1 LAGAAVARPDTAPE
15 PPAIHRPVLLGESL
29 AALAVR
35 PGGWYVDGTLGL
47 GGHAAAILEASA
59 PDGRLL
65 GIDADP
71 DARSLA
77 AERLEPFG
85 ARATIVAGNNREIA
99 AICRA
104 HGFLP
109 VDGVLL
115 DLGVS
120 SLQFGP
126 AGRGFSFRYDAPLD
140 MRMDPAAPVSA
151 ATIVNEWPEAEIARV
166 IWEFGGER
174 RSRRVA
180 AAIAAARPFHTT
192 GELAAVVARAVG
204 GGGAIHPAT
213 RTFQALRI
221 AVNDELS
228 ALAEALTGAVSVLR
242 SPGGRLAVIS
252 FHSGEDRIVK
262 DFFRQRESG
271 CVCPPGAPACVCG
284 RTATLRRIT
293 RKVITPAAAE
303 IDANPRARS
312 ARLRVAERV

>member
-1 LAGAAVARPDTAPE
+1 VE
-15 PPAIHRPVLLGESL
+15 PPASHRSVLLTESL
-29 AALAVR
+29 SGLAVR
-35 PGGWYVDGTLGL
+35 PNGWYVDGTLGL

-71 DARSLA
+71 DARLLA
-77 AERLEPFG
+77 AERLKPFG
-85 ARATIVAGNNREIA
+85 GRATIVAGNNRDLA

-140 MRMDPAAPVSA
+140 MRMDPSAPLSA
-151 ATIVNEWPEAEIARV
+151 ATVVNEWPEEEIARV
-166 IWEFGGER
+166 VWQLGEER

-180 AAIAAARPFHTT
+180 AAIVAARPLRSTA
-192 GELAAVVARAVG
+192 ELAAVVARAVG
-204 GGGAIHPAT
+204 GGGPIHPAT

-221 AVNDELS
+221 AVNDELGALS
-228 ALAEALTGAVSVLR
+228 QALAGAVSVLR
-242 SPGGRLAVIS
+242 SPGGRLAVIG

-262 DFFRQRESG
+262 EFIRREETG
-271 CVCPPGAPACVCG
+271 CICPPGAPACICG
-284 RTATLRRIT
+284 RIPTLKRIT
-293 RKVITPAAAE
+293 RKVVTPSATE
-303 IDANPRARS
+303 LHTNPRARS